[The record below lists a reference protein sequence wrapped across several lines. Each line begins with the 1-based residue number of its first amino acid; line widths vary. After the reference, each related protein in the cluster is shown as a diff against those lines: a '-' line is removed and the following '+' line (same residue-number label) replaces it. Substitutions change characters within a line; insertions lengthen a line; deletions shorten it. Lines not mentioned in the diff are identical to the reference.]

1 MFELYRGQRLA
12 RGEPIPAAHMPFA
25 DSMLEIDFAEL
36 SDVGRVRLGNEDYLG
51 HVAPDTSEQARNHGW
66 LFALADGVGGQEKG
80 EVASR
85 TAVETV
91 LEGFREAARGSPLN
105 SLLQSLVRKANT
117 RVLDAGMSSGMATT
131 LVACAL
137 RYDRAVIA
145 HVGDSR
151 CYLVRQKAAVV
162 LTRDHTIAN
171 EHARLGLMSSEDV
184 AEAETRHILSR
195 SLGTELSELSSWV
208 RRLCT
213 SVMNQGGD
221 WRSAIDALRPHTRRI
236 WRSMSLVQRQR
247 FVRHARAYWDVH
259 RHRLAPEVQT
269 QLSRLRAAG
278 RLEIIA
284 GRIVAAEQG
293 EHAVTIKIVRRGQ
306 NTIETCS
313 FARLVDC
320 TT

>member
-25 DSMLEIDFAEL
+25 DSMLEIDFAEF

-66 LFALADGVGGQEKG
+66 LFVVADGVGGQEKG

-91 LEGFREAARGSPLN
+91 LEGFRGATRGSPLN

-151 CYLVRQKAAVV
+151 CYLVRQKAAVM

-195 SLGTELSELSSWV
+195 SLGTELSVSVEVSDHQVLPGDVLLLCSDGLHGALSSQEIAAIVSETSDVELSA
-208 RRLCT
+208 RRL
-213 SVMNQGGD
+213 V
-221 WRSAIDALRPHTRRI
+221 ALANEKDGSDNVTAQVVRVQNVERVGMYRGRP
-236 WRSMSLVQRQR
+236 
-247 FVRHARAYWDVH
+247 YK
-259 RHRLAPEVQT
+259 
-269 QLSRLRAAG
+269 LR
-278 RLEIIA
+278 
-284 GRIVAAEQG
+284 
-293 EHAVTIKIVRRGQ
+293 
-306 NTIETCS
+306 
-313 FARLVDC
+313 
-320 TT
+320 